1 MCASPSVDLRV
12 HDCTAAAAL
21 RAPWHHPGVSA
32 LGIHHVGIAVRDLE
46 AARARY
52 ERLFGARVEARERV
66 EEQGVEAVALLLGES
81 GRVELLAPLAD
92 DTPVGRFI
100 ERRGEGMHHLAFAVE
115 DLPAALAQL
124 RADGAT
130 LIDERP
136 RTGIYGKVAFV
147 HHSSLGGVLSELVQ
161 ATTVTEA

>member
-1 MCASPSVDLRV
+1 LVVRRL
-12 HDCTAAAAL
+12 HDCTAAAA
-21 RAPWHHPGVSA
+21 RPVAWHHPGVSA

-52 ERLFGARVEARERV
+52 ELLFGARVEARERV